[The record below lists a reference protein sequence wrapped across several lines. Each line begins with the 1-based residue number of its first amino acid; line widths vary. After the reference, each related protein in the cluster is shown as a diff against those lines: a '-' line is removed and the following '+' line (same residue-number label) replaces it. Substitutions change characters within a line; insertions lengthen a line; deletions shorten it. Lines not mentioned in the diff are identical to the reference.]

1 MMVMNKQRF
10 MNFDLTTLRLP
21 FTSII
26 SILHR
31 VSGIFVFLLIPFLLY
46 IFDTAL
52 SDSDGFTSIAGILA
66 NPISRMTLWLFLVA
80 LGYHFFAGV
89 RHLIM
94 DMGFGEDLK
103 NARISGVLTLIIT
116 LAWALWIGVWL
127 W

>member
-1 MMVMNKQRF
+1 MNKQRF
-10 MNFDLTTLRLP
+10 MNFDLTTIRLP

-31 VSGIFVFLLIPFLLY
+31 LSGIFVFLLIPFLLY
-46 IFDTAL
+46 IFDMAL
-52 SDSDGFTSIAGILA
+52 SDSDGFASIGAILG
-66 NPISRMTLWLFLVA
+66 NPISRISLWLFLVA

-94 DMGFGEDLK
+94 DMGFGEGLK
-103 NARISGVLTLIIT
+103 NARTSGAVALVIT
-116 LAWALWIGVWL
+116 LVWALWIGVWL